1 MEVERVDCGI
11 EIVDCE
17 LDDISSVDDERVNS
31 TIDQGI
37 RVGVSGAKGCEQGRD
52 FLGHVCDVVEVS
64 SSCVLVKVGEE
75 DQEIH
80 RGIP

>member
-1 MEVERVDCGI
+1 MDCGV

-17 LDDISSVDDERVNS
+17 LDDVASVDDERVDG
-31 TIDQGI
+31 TVDQWI

-52 FLGHVCDVVEVS
+52 FLGHVCDVIEVS
-64 SSCVLVKVGEE
+64 SSCMLVLVRKE
-75 DQEIH
+75 DQETY